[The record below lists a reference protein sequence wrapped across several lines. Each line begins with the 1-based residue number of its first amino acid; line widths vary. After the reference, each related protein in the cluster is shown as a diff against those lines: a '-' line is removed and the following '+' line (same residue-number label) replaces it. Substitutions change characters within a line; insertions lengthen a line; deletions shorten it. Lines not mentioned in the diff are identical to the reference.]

1 MTLLRF
7 ALDRKPL
14 ESGLF
19 WSLAASLLAM
29 RAGNAAPA
37 RGAYLL
43 TAVLVLVVC
52 LVETSYRMA
61 YHDELTGLPG
71 RRAFNDAWYRG
82 DTARAFARLD
92 SVLRITPINA
102 RTEQWVPQAI
112 ANLYSLAGAPARA
125 RAVLKQWDASMS
137 DTAMRRRTQR
147 SRLDMEA
154 EIALAEKRSSDAIA
168 LFRRA
173 DLEGDGLPSGCNFCL
188 PVDLGRSYDAANMPD
203 SAIAYLE
210 RYVATPSAGRINID
224 AWFLPAAHKRLGEL
238 YEARGDNVRA
248 VAHSGAFVELWKRAD
263 PDLQPK
269 VASVRARLERLRK
282 TLPD

>member
-1 MTLLRF
+1 MRGRLRE
-7 ALDRKPL
+7 AD
-14 ESGLF
+14 
-19 WSLAASLLAM
+19 SLTSEL
-29 RAGNAAPA
+29 RARNAA
-37 RGAYLL
+37 RGERANP
-43 TAVLVLVVC
+43 V
-52 LVETSYRMA
+52 
-61 YHDELTGLPG
+61 DIPI

-92 SVLRITPINA
+92 SVLRVTPINA

-112 ANLYSLAGAPARA
+112 ANLYALAGAPARA
-125 RAVLKQWDASMS
+125 RAVLKQWDASLS
-137 DTAMRRRTQR
+137 DTAMRRRTER

-154 EIALAEKRSSDAIA
+154 EIALAEKRSRDAIT

-173 DLEGDGLPSGCNFCL
+173 DREGDGLPSGCNFCL
-188 PVDLGRSYDAANMPD
+188 PVDLGRSFDAANMPD

-210 RYVATPSAGRINID
+210 RYIATPSAGRINMD
-224 AWFLPAAHKRLGEL
+224 SWFLAAAHKRLGEL

-248 VAHSGAFVELWKRAD
+248 VAHYGAFVELWKRAD

-269 VASVRARLERLRK
+269 VAAVRARLERLRK